1 MTTSRPPDR
10 ALRPEDVDVLLARA
24 FAAQDVDACAAL
36 YHPEARVV
44 RLADF
49 GRGVAK
55 RDAAIRDVMAGYV
68 GLAPT
73 MDLTVHHVPRAG
85 DLALVRSQWKIRGV
99 DGDGD
104 RIELHH
110 HGMEVMRR
118 AADGSW
124 QFYIDHPWVA
134 DPSWAVDAP
143 SPVAAER

>member
-1 MTTSRPPDR
+1 MTTSRPPDG
-10 ALRPEDVDVLLARA
+10 ALRPEDVDVPLARA
-24 FAAQDVDACAAL
+24 FAAQDVDACADL
-36 YHPEARVV
+36 YHPEVSVV

-49 GRGVAK
+49 GGGVANG
-55 RDAAIRDVMAGYV
+55 DAGIRDVMAGYV
-68 GLAPT
+68 GPAPK
-73 MDLTVHHVPRAG
+73 MDLTVHRVTYAG

-110 HGMEVMRR
+110 HEMEVMRR

-124 QFYIDHPWVA
+124 QFYIDHPFGA

-143 SPVAAER
+143 APVAAER